1 MTPEDVE
8 AVLQGRDGGVAG
20 QLPSTA
26 DEQGK
31 VKFLQDVFVDVEK
44 AWAARDSGVV
54 KAYAEKLA
62 IGSRQDENRDR
73 VVKANAIPNII
84 HFSADRTLRPFAI
97 TVLYNIMVDYAP
109 AQNQASNSKLSS
121 KLIDLLSGPN
131 LDDVLPLVDLISKTL
146 NLIATQE
153 SEATNADPKTP
164 AVLLSLATSPEI
176 EDEAEDFLSLV
187 SVAQEYLTHA
197 SLQTAFVSAG
207 SMPLFLSAFEIAH
220 SSRFDSSTLDDT
232 KLSNQAAIVRK
243 ILINA
248 LSDITDN
255 PAFAQTHPISS
266 PIFRQLGDWL
276 NAANPALQSAAC
288 LALGNLARDDD
299 SALSLVSSYTVH
311 MPVVKL
317 LADPSNTNTLLIHSA
332 LGFLKN
338 LAIPHRTS
346 ASSAPPS
353 SLRASSLASGPWK
366 PCPSAADAVTV
377 AAAVPTPA
385 LTNLHNL
392 LALFRR
398 TDDPAKMEAARAVL
412 RVGRYQRY
420 SPEAAADSNDSE
432 ALAAEVMQAGAEQA
446 AVDAGVAQ
454 PPPAAKAP
462 NGSKRADQENSLII
476 AWNLIQ
482 GAKSEVLN
490 EAAVEVAETQPVR
503 QISEFE
509 DLVNKAGSL
518 LSSEAK
524 ENNVEAS

>member
-1 MTPEDVE
+1 
-8 AVLQGRDGGVAG
+8 
-20 QLPSTA
+20 
-26 DEQGK
+26 
-31 VKFLQDVFVDVEK
+31 
-44 AWAARDSGVV
+44 
-54 KAYAEKLA
+54 
-62 IGSRQDENRDR
+62 
-73 VVKANAIPNII
+73 
-84 HFSADRTLRPFAI
+84 
-97 TVLYNIMVDYAP
+97 
-109 AQNQASNSKLSS
+109 
-121 KLIDLLSGPN
+121 
-131 LDDVLPLVDLISKTL
+131 
-146 NLIATQE
+146 
-153 SEATNADPKTP
+153 
-164 AVLLSLATSPEI
+164 
-176 EDEAEDFLSLV
+176 
-187 SVAQEYLTHA
+187 
-197 SLQTAFVSAG
+197 
-207 SMPLFLSAFEIAH
+207 MPLFLSAFEIAH
-220 SSRFDSSTLDDT
+220 SSRFDAPTLDDT

-311 MPVVKL
+311 MPVAKL

-338 LAIPHRTS
+338 LAIPPQNKRVLGPS
-346 ASSAPPS
+346 LFAPSVLPRIWAMET
-353 SLRASSLASGPWK
+353 LPQVHLAAASLARMLLVNAPENVEILCSPLSTAHK
-366 PCPSAADAVTV
+366 EPTTDPSPASADPSAADAVAV
-377 AAAVPTPA
+377 AAAAPTPA

-412 RVGRYQRY
+412 RVVRSPLAASSRSLYDAHLDIPDAVSHLLVQTRWPPLRSETITALAQASRTEAALPMLRRLFSKDDAFAVLRDAIKGTL
-420 SPEAAADSNDSE
+420 PEAAADSNDSE

-446 AVDAGVAQ
+446 AADAGVAQ
-454 PPPAAKAP
+454 PPPAAKAA

-490 EAAVEVAETQPVR
+490 EAAVEVAETQPLR